1 MIPSYSLL
9 RPHYTKLWAELVPSP
24 EHLPELTKICVGDP
38 AQKIPGLLPHKAT
51 YQQVSSAVWGDPQ
64 YWWYVAINDQME
76 GGGGACTYLGN
87 GQSLSRVTTEV
98 PAGRG
103 PFASFLAGA
112 IDALKGVSAPT
123 SIERAAFDWEGFNGW
138 GYLSKPIE
146 DPYLASDSNEYT
158 KGKYIA
164 DHVYSA
170 SAVSGQPGALTILKV
185 LVGLDPSIQ
194 IHSDQPEVLPVT
206 TTTAPA
212 SAAPQIDMNA
222 LAALVAAQLRA
233 TAPAAPASAPAPT
246 AASDPLI
253 ALLNSLLKGGA
264 GATPQITLASTVA
277 HVNAFMPILG
287 TVLAFLPPPYN
298 AIGTGIQLA
307 QRVISASVDVGTAVQ
322 TNPASVGTVLNS
334 HMDVIGAL
342 TALLE
347 KQFPVIKPFADA
359 VANAV
364 PKIPAAAAAS

>member
-1 MIPSYSLL
+1 MTVPSYGLL
-9 RPHYTKLWAELVPSP
+9 QPHYAKLWTELVPSP
-24 EHLPELTKICVGDP
+24 EHLPELTRICVD
-38 AQKIPGLLPHKAT
+38 GLLPHKST

-103 PFASFLAGA
+103 PFSSFLAGA

-138 GYLSKPIE
+138 GYLSKPIQ

-185 LVGLDPSIQ
+185 LVGLDPTIQ
-194 IHSDQPEVLPVT
+194 IHLEQPEVIPVT
-206 TTTAPA
+206 TPPPIPTAIPLA
-212 SAAPQIDMNA
+212 NPPIDMNA

-233 TAPAAPASAPAPT
+233 QAPAAPLPAPTPVPT

-253 ALLNSLLKGGA
+253 ALLGSLLQGGA
-264 GATPQITLASTVA
+264 GGTPQITLASTVA

-287 TVLAFLPPPYN
+287 TILAFLPPPYN

-307 QRVISASVDVGTAVQ
+307 QRAISAGMDVATAVQ
-322 TNPASVGTVLNS
+322 TNPASVGTVLSS

-347 KQFPVIKPFADA
+347 KQFPAIKPFADA
-359 VANAV
+359 VASATAK
-364 PKIPAAAAAS
+364 PPTAT